1 MDSDNKKRA
10 KNVDYKLKFAKEKYK
25 RIPLDLPLEMA
36 EKWKKAAKMA
46 GIPLNTFIKSAVNEK
61 IENFEKNVDL
71 PVDSEKK
78 ELSAEDKAL
87 LDSLSD

>member
-1 MDSDNKKRA
+1 MEIENKNRS

-36 EKWKKAAKMA
+36 EKWKKAAEMA

-61 IENFEKNVDL
+61 IESFEKSVDNN
-71 PVDSEKK
+71 DDESG
-78 ELSAEDKAL
+78 KAL
-87 LDSLSD
+87 SDSLSD